1 MMATTHGLTGLVL
14 AGLIAGVWPEHAPVA
29 LAAGFAGGLAPDLD
43 LYAGHRRT
51 LHFPV
56 YASLGALGALGV
68 AALAPGVAT
77 VAAAAFLVGAAA
89 HAASDVL
96 GGGLELRPWESRS
109 ERAVFS
115 HYHGRWLAPKR
126 LVPYDGSPHDLLLT
140 VVLAVPAVWATDGA
154 LQLLVLGAVAVSTTY
169 VALRKRLAAVAA
181 ALASL
186 VPHRYEPYVPQ
197 RYR

>member
-1 MMATTHGLTGLVL
+1 MMATTHGLAGLVL
-14 AGLIAGVWPEHAPVA
+14 AGLLAFVWPEHAPVA
-29 LAAGFAGGLAPDLD
+29 MAAGFAGGLAPDVD

-56 YASLGALGALGV
+56 YASAAALGALAV
-68 AALAPGVAT
+68 AAVVPGVAT
-77 VAAAAFLVGAAA
+77 VGVAAFLVGAAA

-115 HYHGRWLAPKR
+115 HYHGRWLAPRR
-126 LVPYDGSPHDLLLT
+126 LVPYDGSPHDLVLA
-140 VVLAVPAVWATDGA
+140 VVLAVPAVWATDGV
-154 LQLLVLGAVAVSTTY
+154 LQLVVLAAVVVSTGY
-169 VALRKRLAAVAA
+169 AALRKHLAGVAA

-186 VPHRYEPYVPQ
+186 VPHRYEPYVPE
-197 RYR
+197 RYL